1 MMYLWYIYDVFMVYL
16 RYIYGICMVIF
27 SGYDLLMLS
36 SSTGTHRIH
45 GAGILMLTSIW
56 GILMGSMLP

>member
-1 MMYLWYIYDVFMVYL
+1 MVYLWYIY
-16 RYIYGICMVIF
+16 GIFVVIL

-45 GAGILMLTSIW
+45 GAGIYANIGGYID
-56 GILMGSMLP
+56 GIHVTMNSSTMDPMGWE